1 MVVIMQL
8 TKDNYYSPEADRVYM
23 SVSQFKSFRK
33 CEAKAKAKLDGTW
46 QEPKNEAFLIGSYV
60 HAWSEGTLAE
70 FKKEHPEL
78 YKKSDGALMQKF
90 DIAEKMIAALKDD
103 EFVTMVREGQ
113 KEVIMT
119 AELFG
124 VAFKC
129 MIDIYNL
136 DSEVIVD
143 LKTTREIHKK
153 YWNDDKRKFEN
164 FIECYDYLLQ
174 MAVYAEIDR
183 INRGSNKY
191 FLPHI
196 VAVSKEDV
204 PDKAVI
210 FLGTDYI
217 ADKLLELELGIGR
230 VVRVKQGLEEPIR
243 CEKCDYCKA
252 TKKITGVVHYTDL

>member
-1 MVVIMQL
+1 MLL
-8 TKDNYYSPEADRVYM
+8 TKDNYYSAEADRAYM
-23 SVSQFKSFRK
+23 SVSQFKSFRE
-33 CEAKAKAKLDGTW
+33 CEAKAKAKLDGIW

-60 HAWSEGTLAE
+60 HAWSEGTLEE

-78 YKKSDGALMQKF
+78 YKKTDGTLMQKY

-103 EFVTMVREGQ
+103 EFITKVREGQ

-119 AELFG
+119 AMLFG
-124 VAFKC
+124 VNFKC
-129 MIDIYNL
+129 MIDIYNP

-153 YWNDDKRKFEN
+153 YWNDEKRKFEN
-164 FIECYDYLLQ
+164 FIEYYDYLLQ

-183 INRGSNKY
+183 VNRGSNKY

-217 ADKLLELELGIGR
+217 ADKLLELELGLDRI
-230 VVRVKQGLEEPIR
+230 VKVKNGLEEPMR
-243 CEKCDYCKA
+243 CEECDYCKA
-252 TKKITGVVHYTDL
+252 TKKITGVIHYTDL